1 MGRLRIKKKE
11 AVLPFRETL
20 AYRMLLLVGSVLV
33 FIAALYVMVGALSA
47 NVTLSFA
54 ISAAIGVAAA
64 FAIFYNFDHLR
75 SAKVPARTL
84 KRMKRR

>member
-11 AVLPFRETL
+11 AVIPFRETM
-20 AYRMLLLVGSVLV
+20 AYRMLLLFGSVLV
-33 FIAALYVMVGALSA
+33 FIIALYVMIGALTA
-47 NVTLSFA
+47 NVTLSFV

-64 FAIFYNFDHLR
+64 FAIFYNLDHLR
-75 SAKVPARTL
+75 TAKVPARTL